1 MLASFIS
8 ETMAWVAS
16 MAVILMI
23 GLLSLLVKCYKM
35 PSQGQALIR
44 SGFGGTFVSFNGKI
58 VVPILQKAQYLDITL
73 KRLVIELQGSEAL
86 TCKDGTQADVKA
98 AFFVRINPT
107 VEDVKNVVQKL
118 GIEKAA
124 DVETLN
130 EMFNT
135 QFFEALKTVSQNNN
149 YEELTN
155 REMFKE
161 KVMNA
166 LPASLDGYILD
177 TVTIDYL
184 EKTQTA

>member
-1 MLASFIS
+1 MPAITSENLIWIVTGFIGFS
-8 ETMAWVAS
+8 VLMFIC
-16 MAVILMI
+16 IL
-23 GLLSLLVKCYKM
+23 LCYRK
-35 PSQGQALIR
+35 PSQGQAIIR
-44 SGFGGTFVSFNGKI
+44 SGFGGTFVSFSGKI
-58 VVPILQKAQYLDITL
+58 VMPILQKARYLDITL
-73 KRLVIELQGSEAL
+73 KRLVIDLQGSEAL
-86 TCKDGTQADVKA
+86 TCKGGTQADVKA
-98 AFFVRINPT
+98 AFFVRVNPT
-107 VEDVKNVVQKL
+107 VEDVKKVVQKL

-135 QFFEALKTVSQNNN
+135 QFIEALKNVSKNYS

-161 KVMNA
+161 KVIAA
-166 LPASLDGYILD
+166 LPTSLDGYILD